1 MEKQTSVDKDDLLDR
16 KTKYITTISE
26 GIKII
31 LTMGRRGSL
40 LVTQTDRQPASP
52 TDTIDNKLLVIP
64 QTHMQA

>member
-1 MEKQTSVDKDDLLDR
+1 MENQTSVDNDDLLDR

-40 LVTQTDRQPASP
+40 LVTPTDRQ
-52 TDTIDNKLLVIP
+52 TDSQSDG
-64 QTHMQA
+64 HDR

>member
-1 MEKQTSVDKDDLLDR
+1 MEKQTSVDNDDLLDR

-40 LVTQTDRQPASP
+40 LVTPTDRRTASQS
-52 TDTIDNKLLVIP
+52 DGHDR
-64 QTHMQA
+64 

>member
-1 MEKQTSVDKDDLLDR
+1 MEKQTSVDNDDLLDR

-40 LVTQTDRQPASP
+40 LVTPTDRQPASQ

>member
-1 MEKQTSVDKDDLLDR
+1 MEKQTSVDNDDLLDR

-40 LVTQTDRQPASP
+40 LVTPTDRQTASQS
-52 TDTIDNKLLVIP
+52 DGHDR
-64 QTHMQA
+64 

>member
-1 MEKQTSVDKDDLLDR
+1 MEKQTSVDNDDLLDR

-40 LVTQTDRQPASP
+40 LVTQTDRQTASQS
-52 TDTIDNKLLVIP
+52 DGHDR
-64 QTHMQA
+64 

>member
-1 MEKQTSVDKDDLLDR
+1 MEKQTSVDNDDLLDR

-40 LVTQTDRQPASP
+40 LVTQTDRLTASQ